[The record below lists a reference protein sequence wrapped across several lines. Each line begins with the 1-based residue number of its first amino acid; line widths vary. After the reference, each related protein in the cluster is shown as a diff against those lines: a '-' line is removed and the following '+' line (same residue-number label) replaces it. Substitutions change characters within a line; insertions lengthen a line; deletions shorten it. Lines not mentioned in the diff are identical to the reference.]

1 MLKRMLATIATGRIG
16 STAELAAATGT
27 SPEMIEA
34 LVAELERRGLLQRA
48 GDCGSVCTG
57 CPAEPS
63 CGPAGQAHAWIL
75 TAAGRRYS
83 GH

>member
-1 MLKRMLATIATGRIG
+1 MLKRLLATIATGRIG
-16 STAELAAATGT
+16 SMAELAAATDM

-34 LVAELERRGLLQRA
+34 LLAELERRGLLQRA
-48 GDCGSVCTG
+48 GDCGAVCTA

-63 CGPAGQAHAWIL
+63 CGPAGQARAWIL
-75 TAAGRRYS
+75 TASGRRYA